1 MKHILLATICA
12 TSVSCSAVWHNPANP
27 FVAKPVK
34 CSDNWVPTTLDAAGF
49 SFAGMNALYAKNDG
63 SPRRKEQEDR
73 VIWWLMISSVYFTS
87 AYMGFA
93 EVYHCEVS
101 SGEKSLLKN

>member
-1 MKHILLATICA
+1 MKYILLIAACA
-12 TSVSCSAVWHNPANP
+12 MCVSCSAIWHNSANP
-27 FVAKPVK
+27 FVTKSVK
-34 CSDNWVPTTLDAAGF
+34 CSDSWVPTTLDTAGF

-63 SPRRKEQEDR
+63 SLRRKEQEDR

-101 SGEKSLLKN
+101 SDKQSLLKN